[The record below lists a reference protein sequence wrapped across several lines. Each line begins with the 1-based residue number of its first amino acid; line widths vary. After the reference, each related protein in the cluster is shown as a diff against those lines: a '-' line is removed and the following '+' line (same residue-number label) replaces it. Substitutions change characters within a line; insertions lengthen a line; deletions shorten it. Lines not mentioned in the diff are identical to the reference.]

1 MARQIDGIRRMLLI
15 INKIYATNGQYGD
28 SCVSVHELLNYIND
42 HVDAP
47 ISERT
52 LQRDINDIEM
62 LFHIEISF
70 DRATNS
76 YRINERFSSREDRLS
91 EMLLNFELLNA
102 VDESPNTR
110 SYILPEH
117 HRAVFSKYMPQLMYA
132 VRNQHTISFQY
143 VLYRHGGEVIT
154 KENILPHYIK
164 ESNQLW
170 YVLAYDADGYQLK
183 AYGIDRIRN
192 LVVHDTLFER
202 NVDIDVNGMYRDCYG
217 IWNDESLPVEEVI
230 LQYDNRDGYF
240 LKAMPLHH
248 TQRVLVDDGK
258 MFKISVH
265 VKITN
270 DFVMALLS
278 RSRSLEVIA
287 PMHLR
292 KRMMDVYRE
301 ALVRNSVPNDMFNN
315 NNVESNK

>member
-28 SCVSVHELLNYIND
+28 SCVSVHELLSYIND

-102 VDESPNTR
+102 VDESPNMR

-117 HRAVFSKYMPQLMYA
+117 HRAVFSKYMPQLIYA

-248 TQRVLVDDGK
+248 T
-258 MFKISVH
+258 
-265 VKITN
+265 
-270 DFVMALLS
+270 
-278 RSRSLEVIA
+278 
-287 PMHLR
+287 
-292 KRMMDVYRE
+292 
-301 ALVRNSVPNDMFNN
+301 
-315 NNVESNK
+315 

>member
-28 SCVSVHELLNYIND
+28 SCVSVHELLSYIND

-102 VDESPNTR
+102 VDESPNMR

-117 HRAVFSKYMPQLMYA
+117 HRAVFSKYMPQLIYA
-132 VRNQHTISFQY
+132 VRNQHTISFLY
-143 VLYRHGGEVIT
+143 VLNRH
-154 KENILPHYIK
+154 
-164 ESNQLW
+164 
-170 YVLAYDADGYQLK
+170 
-183 AYGIDRIRN
+183 
-192 LVVHDTLFER
+192 
-202 NVDIDVNGMYRDCYG
+202 
-217 IWNDESLPVEEVI
+217 
-230 LQYDNRDGYF
+230 
-240 LKAMPLHH
+240 
-248 TQRVLVDDGK
+248 
-258 MFKISVH
+258 
-265 VKITN
+265 
-270 DFVMALLS
+270 
-278 RSRSLEVIA
+278 
-287 PMHLR
+287 
-292 KRMMDVYRE
+292 
-301 ALVRNSVPNDMFNN
+301 
-315 NNVESNK
+315 

>member
-15 INKIYATNGQYGD
+15 INKIYATNGLYGN

-42 HVDAP
+42 HVEAP

-52 LQRDINDIEM
+52 LQRDINDIEV

-70 DRATNS
+70 DRTTNS
-76 YRINERFSSREDRLS
+76 YRINERFANKEDRLS

-102 VDESPNTR
+102 VDESPNIR
-110 SYILPEH
+110 SYVLPEH
-117 HRAVFSKYMPQLMYA
+117 HRVIYSKYMPQLIHA
-132 VRNQHTISFQY
+132 VKCQHTISFEY
-143 VLYRHGGEVIT
+143 VLYRHGGEVIA
-154 KENILPHYIK
+154 KENVLPHYIK

-170 YVLAYDADGYQLK
+170 YVLAYDSNGYQLK

-192 LVVHDTLFER
+192 LVVHDMLFER
-202 NVDIDVNGMYRDCYG
+202 NTDIDVNDMYRDCYG
-217 IWNDESLPVEEVI
+217 IWDDDRLPVEEVI
-230 LQYDNRDGYF
+230 LQYDDRDGYF

-248 TQRVLVDDGK
+248 TQKVLVDDGK
-258 MFKISVH
+258 VFRISLH
-265 VKITN
+265 LKITN

-287 PMHLR
+287 PLHLR
-292 KRMMDVYRE
+292 ERIHDVYLQ
-301 ALVRNSVPNDMFNN
+301 ALERN
-315 NNVESNK
+315 K

>member
-1 MARQIDGIRRMLLI
+1 M
-15 INKIYATNGQYGD
+15 
-28 SCVSVHELLNYIND
+28 SYIND

-102 VDESPNTR
+102 VDESPNMR

-117 HRAVFSKYMPQLMYA
+117 HRAVFSKYMPQLIYA

-170 YVLAYDADGYQLK
+170 YVLAYDADEYQLK

-230 LQYDNRDGYF
+230 LQYDNKDGYF
-240 LKAMPLHH
+240 LL
-248 TQRVLVDDGK
+248 
-258 MFKISVH
+258 F
-265 VKITN
+265 
-270 DFVMALLS
+270 
-278 RSRSLEVIA
+278 
-287 PMHLR
+287 
-292 KRMMDVYRE
+292 
-301 ALVRNSVPNDMFNN
+301 
-315 NNVESNK
+315 

>member
-1 MARQIDGIRRMLLI
+1 MCCRMLLI

-28 SCVSVHELLNYIND
+28 SCVSVHELLSYIND

-102 VDESPNTR
+102 VDESPNMR

-117 HRAVFSKYMPQLMYA
+117 HRAVFSKYMPQLIYA

-192 LVVHDTLFER
+192 R
-202 NVDIDVNGMYRDCYG
+202 ISAKG
-217 IWNDESLPVEEVI
+217 IW
-230 LQYDNRDGYF
+230 
-240 LKAMPLHH
+240 H
-248 TQRVLVDDGK
+248 
-258 MFKISVH
+258 
-265 VKITN
+265 
-270 DFVMALLS
+270 
-278 RSRSLEVIA
+278 
-287 PMHLR
+287 
-292 KRMMDVYRE
+292 
-301 ALVRNSVPNDMFNN
+301 
-315 NNVESNK
+315 